1 MKRSLTSLTDHYY
14 VLIIAS
20 TFLQGSSFVSTKL
33 VMEQMSPLWAA
44 SARFLV
50 AAVSL
55 SPFVFIQMRRHKIAI
70 KDLPWVKLLI
80 IGGFQT
86 AGVMSLLNIG
96 LTATSSSIAAILM
109 ASNPLLVVVL
119 AWFILGER
127 SSTLA
132 LFGLA
137 SAFIGVVICIGI
149 DVDGYHGVGRG
160 EVFVML
166 ASTCWA
172 CSTVLS
178 KKFAMTPSP
187 WIVTFWQMLIG
198 SLLLMVI
205 AAFSKQPFSLPTDAY
220 HWGMF
225 MWLAIPASTGAIG
238 LWFAALKIG
247 GSVNTSGF
255 LFLCP
260 LFAALV
266 AFILIGQHPAWHEVI
281 GGVLVGAGLFLMS
294 RQRQPNQRQQKPAP
308 LLDVR

>member
-1 MKRSLTSLTDHYY
+1 MKRSLKSLSGHYY

-20 TFLQGSSFVSTKL
+20 TFLQGSSFVSTKV

-44 SARFLV
+44 SARFLI
-50 AAVSL
+50 AAVFL
-55 SPFVFIQMRRHKIAI
+55 SPVVFIQMRRHKILI

-96 LTATSSSIAAILM
+96 LTATTSSIAAILM

-119 AWFILGER
+119 AWLILGER
-127 SSTLA
+127 SSKLA
-132 LFGLA
+132 LLGLA
-137 SAFIGVVICIGI
+137 FAFAGVVICIGI
-149 DVDGYHGVGRG
+149 NTDGSHAIGHG

-178 KKFAMTPSP
+178 KKFAITLSP
-187 WIVTFWQMLIG
+187 WIVTFWQMLFG
-198 SLLLMVI
+198 SLLLIAI
-205 AAFSKQPFSLPTDAY
+205 AALSKQPFSLPTDAY

-247 GSVNTSGF
+247 GSVHTSGF

-260 LFAALV
+260 LFAALI
-266 AFILIGQHPAWHEVI
+266 AFILIGQHPAWHEII
-281 GGVLVGAGLFLMS
+281 GGVLVGAGLFIMS
-294 RQRQPNQRQQKPAP
+294 RKHYACGTALRIKSSHSAQ
-308 LLDVR
+308 